1 MKQLDRLFRAGTTRS
16 LMCIVVWLLA
26 FCITPTASEA
36 QPWSGILS
44 PSRAVDWTN
53 VGIPGG
59 IPNRTT
65 LCATLNPGATAAQI
79 NNAISACPAGQVVF
93 LNAGTYNLAGEII
106 MKSNVTLRGAGAD
119 QTILKF
125 SGGGNACSLGG
136 NEDVCFAGSF
146 NWTGGPSNLTTWTS
160 GYAKGTTQI
169 TLGSTAG
176 LQPGRLLILDQANDL
191 IDTGQMFVCDTVGV
205 CASDTTAPGRTVGG
219 VNYNQQEY
227 KLVTAINGNV
237 VTISPGLYMPNWR
250 ASQNPSAWWANT
262 IIQNA
267 GIENMTLDHSASNRI
282 TGIAFDNSYQCWAKN
297 IRSIDF
303 PGAAGPGRSHIWL
316 LNSARTEI
324 RDSYFYGARN
334 GQGNWSQSYGIE
346 PWMSSDVRVENN
358 IFQHVAS
365 PILIGCCSGSVFG
378 YNYCIDNFNGA
389 GNTFQFPC
397 LSSHDAAGDMILVEG
412 NQSSSHILQD
422 SIHGTHN
429 FQTVFRNQ
437 MGGREATKTSET
449 VPANFYSHARYI
461 NLLGNVFG
469 TGNYH
474 NNYAIVSGGSTTSCA
489 TSIYLFG
496 FGGTGCRTASVP
508 ADSLVAL
515 TSMRWG
521 NYDVVNDAVRFVN
534 ADVPSGISLFA
545 NPVPASQTLP
555 PSFYLTARPSAWWG
569 TPWGTPPWPPVGPDV
584 TGGTVTSGTSTLGG
598 HAHKIP
604 ARLCYENTPIDGTYG
619 SNNVL
624 LFNAS
629 QCYVSQPQSTPSSPS
644 AVTTQ

>member
-1 MKQLDRLFRAGTTRS
+1 
-16 LMCIVVWLLA
+16 
-26 FCITPTASEA
+26 
-36 QPWSGILS
+36 
-44 PSRAVDWTN
+44 
-53 VGIPGG
+53 
-59 IPNRTT
+59 
-65 LCATLNPGATAAQI
+65 
-79 NNAISACPAGQVVF
+79 
-93 LNAGTYNLAGEII
+93 

-378 YNYCIDNFNGA
+378 YNYCIDNFGRRRRRRLGLRHGDRQLLRFRRPQRHLRA
-389 GNTFQFPC
+389 QGSRQFDDRRPH
-397 LSSHDAAGDMILVEG
+397 LRRRHD
-412 NQSSSHILQD
+412 S
-422 SIHGTHN
+422 
-429 FQTVFRNQ
+429 
-437 MGGREATKTSET
+437 GGRKSK
-449 VPANFYSHARYI
+449 FKSH
-461 NLLGNVFG
+461 F
-469 TGNYH
+469 T
-474 NNYAIVSGGSTTSCA
+474 
-489 TSIYLFG
+489 
-496 FGGTGCRTASVP
+496 
-508 ADSLVAL
+508 
-515 TSMRWG
+515 
-521 NYDVVNDAVRFVN
+521 
-534 ADVPSGISLFA
+534 
-545 NPVPASQTLP
+545 
-555 PSFYLTARPSAWWG
+555 
-569 TPWGTPPWPPVGPDV
+569 
-584 TGGTVTSGTSTLGG
+584 
-598 HAHKIP
+598 
-604 ARLCYENTPIDGTYG
+604 RLDPRDT
-619 SNNVL
+619 
-624 LFNAS
+624 
-629 QCYVSQPQSTPSSPS
+629 
-644 AVTTQ
+644 